1 MMDELD
7 GFVNT
12 MKLSML
18 SPDVVLELRLGLGLY
33 CTVLRRKSLK
43 AIPPAWMKRDKMK
56 TFSRRPL

>member
-18 SPDVVLELRLGLGLY
+18 SLDVVLELRLGLGLY
-33 CTVLRRKSLK
+33 CTVLRLESLK
-43 AIPPAWMKRDKMK
+43 PIPPAWMKRDKKK
-56 TFSRRPL
+56 TF